1 MPDICVAAEME
12 KNIPG
17 REGAVLEPAECA
29 PSLHGDRVK
38 VVRNILTVTRTL
50 VLIFGAR
57 LKEEAGHTC
66 EGPTVLLI
74 YSPPPPHPIPKL
86 LKCAE
91 RGHLNS

>member
-1 MPDICVAAEME
+1 MK
-12 KNIPG
+12 KNIPR
-17 REGAVLEPAECA
+17 REGAVLQPAECA
-29 PSLHGDRVK
+29 PSLRGDRVK
-38 VVRNILTVTRTL
+38 VVRNILTVTRTS

-66 EGPTVLLI
+66 RGAHRFVDLFPPTR
-74 YSPPPPHPIPKL
+74 PIRKL